1 MKRGRFCGQ
10 WFDPRVCS
18 KALQRKRALRYSF
31 ARVFCRLRKLGVNS
45 WIHTCF
51 QRLASPAVVCFWLLH
66 LRPCLGRHGP
76 RGSNHLRPARKV
88 SLRPFFIPL
97 AFSSSDKDKVNIP
110 EVAVPEFIGS
120 GSISSGRA
128 PELDASLGGNQSSRH
143 SHHVISPLNF
153 AIGHRL

>member
-1 MKRGRFCGQ
+1 MFRTRAFYVNFLMKRGRFCGQ
-10 WFDPRVCS
+10 WFDPHVCS

-51 QRLASPAVVCFWLLH
+51 QRLASPAVVCFWFLH
-66 LRPCLGRHGP
+66 LRPCLGRHG
-76 RGSNHLRPARKV
+76 
-88 SLRPFFIPL
+88 LRPFFIPL
-97 AFSSSDKDKVNIP
+97 AFYSSDKDKVNIP